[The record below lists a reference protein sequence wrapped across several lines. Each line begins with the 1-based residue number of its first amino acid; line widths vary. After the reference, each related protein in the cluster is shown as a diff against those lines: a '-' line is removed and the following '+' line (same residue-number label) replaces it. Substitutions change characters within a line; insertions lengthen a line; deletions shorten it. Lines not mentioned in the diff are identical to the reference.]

1 MFVSLVSNRLG
12 RLRMNMNRKLVSVG
26 LGAVIFLQAVGASA
40 ALNAYL
46 TLKGQKQGTL
56 KGMSTREKDAT
67 TVVAFSHQ
75 IMSPR
80 DAASGLATGKRM
92 HKPFTVTIEVGP
104 GVGPQWKSA
113 AATSEVF
120 PEATLTLLTNPPP
133 GKTATV
139 FETVKVKNAVV
150 TKVAEGLTD
159 NAASSA
165 EKERYLRLT
174 VDYEELHTT
183 VVKPDGTTAVDEW
196 AANDQL

>member
-1 MFVSLVSNRLG
+1 MK
-12 RLRMNMNRKLVSVG
+12 MNRKWLSVG

-46 TLKGQKQGTL
+46 TVKGQKQGTL
-56 KGMSTREKDAT
+56 KGMSAREKDAT
-67 TVVAFSHQ
+67 TVVAFKHD

-92 HKPFTVTIEVGP
+92 HKPYTITIEVGP
-104 GVGPQWKSA
+104 GVAPQWKSA
-113 AATSEVF
+113 AATGEVF
-120 PEATLTLLTNPPP
+120 SEATLTLLTNPPA
-133 GKTATV
+133 GKPATV

-174 VDYEELHTT
+174 VDYQELHTT
-183 VVKPDGTTAVDEW
+183 VVKPDGTTVADEW
-196 AANDQL
+196 APNDQI

>member
-1 MFVSLVSNRLG
+1 MST
-12 RLRMNMNRKLVSVG
+12 NRKLVSVG

-56 KGMSTREKDAT
+56 KGASTREKDAT
-67 TVVAFSHQ
+67 PVVAFAHQ
-75 IMSPR
+75 LVSPR

-92 HKPFTVTIEVGP
+92 HKPLTVTVEVGP
-104 GVGPQWKSA
+104 GVGAEWKAA
-113 AATSEVF
+113 AATGEVF
-120 PEATLTLLTNPPP
+120 SEATLTLLTTPPP

-139 FETVKVKNAVV
+139 FETVKLKNAVV
-150 TKVAEGLTD
+150 TKIAEGLTD

-174 VDYEELHTT
+174 IDYQELHTT
-183 VVKPDGTTAVDEW
+183 VVKPDGTTAADEW
-196 AANDQL
+196 APNDQI